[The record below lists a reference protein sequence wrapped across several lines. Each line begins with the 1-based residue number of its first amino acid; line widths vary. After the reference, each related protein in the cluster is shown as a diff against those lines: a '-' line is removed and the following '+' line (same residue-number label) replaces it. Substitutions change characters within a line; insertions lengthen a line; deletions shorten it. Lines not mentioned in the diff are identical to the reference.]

1 MGGGRRISHQPL
13 VCKATDQ
20 SSLFGGADVFAEI
33 ASKRRGGKIVE
44 RKMPM
49 TSSQQATNQKS
60 KGKAPKSEARKP
72 VATLA
77 VTRAELHSAIETL
90 YADEL
95 KPYGRILRKRL
106 AERNV
111 NSGKE
116 VELGLLR
123 KFSESDVQLQIAS
136 EEGGEWSALFAG
148 APEPFVDV
156 YSKEDM
162 YSESTWQAASDYF
175 EALSTEEGVLPGGR
189 YACAQTL
196 SSRCLPFFKDFTLG
210 RICHFVQIAISTRKV
225 LGYLNGGVTSYSR
238 SHSCM
243 KDKAASDQASC
254 AQAAIVSE
262 LTIASWKDAKRCLK
276 QILTESLQAGVDQ
289 VPLSNIKR
297 ICRSQYQIELS
308 ETSLGH
314 SKLSDFLQDEKLSN
328 ICTVRLLDQGYFVIP
343 QFELSDSV
351 SDCDSAESSAFS
363 FDVDEDRL
371 QLELND
377 IDEENCDTP
386 YWPDHLNMASPQLFN
401 ISLDVIESN
410 EAQWFSMSPRAKM
423 VQNTFIHAPTTP
435 IVRVN
440 RRSHSVPRS
449 VGGVCRSPL
458 LRLPMGNSNTRSP
471 ATSNLTPINVVSP
484 LDMLPQ
490 TPDQWSSMTPGAS
503 PYPFALHSVPESQA
517 LEPEK
522 FNWADQEFSRTGFG
536 GCTLDADADEFMFP
550 VLEIDVL
557 EPIPASPSPC
567 FAQEAP
573 LLACLRHAQAAPVS
587 LCLSDHL

>member
-1 MGGGRRISHQPL
+1 MGGGRRVSHKPL
-13 VCKATDQ
+13 VCKASDQ
-20 SSLFGGADVFAEI
+20 SMFAGADVFAEA
-33 ASKRRGGKIVE
+33 ASVRRSGKIVE
-44 RKMPM
+44 RKMPV
-49 TSSQQATNQKS
+49 TSTQPATNQKS
-60 KGKAPKSEARKP
+60 KGKAPKSEARRTQT
-72 VATLA
+72 ATLP
-77 VTRAELHSAIETL
+77 VTKADLHSAIETL

-116 VELGLLR
+116 VDLGLLR
-123 KFSESDVQLQIAS
+123 KYSESDVQLQVAS
-136 EEGGEWSALFAG
+136 EEGGEWSALFVN

-162 YSESTWQAASDYF
+162 YSESMWKAAAEYF

-196 SSRCLPFFKDFTLG
+196 SLRGLPFFKDFTLG
-210 RICHFVQIAISTRKV
+210 RICHFVQIAISSRKV

-243 KDKAASDQASC
+243 KDSAASHKSSC
-254 AQAAIVSE
+254 AQPAIVSE
-262 LTIASWKDAKRCLK
+262 LTIASWKDARRCLK

-314 SKLSDFLQDEKLSN
+314 SKLSDFLQDECLSN

-351 SDCDSAESSAFS
+351 SDCEGGSSESSAFS
-363 FDVDEDRL
+363 FDEDRL

-386 YWPDHLNMASPQLFN
+386 YWPDPMTRSSPQHFN

-410 EAQWFSMSPRAKM
+410 EAQWLSMSPRAKM

-435 IVRVN
+435 IVTVN
-440 RRSHSVPRS
+440 RRSHSVPRN
-449 VGGVCRSPL
+449 VGRVCRSPL
-458 LRLPMGNSNTRSP
+458 LRIPLGNPNTRSP
-471 ATSNLTPINVVSP
+471 ATSTLTPINVASP
-484 LDMLPQ
+484 LDLLCQ

-503 PYPFALHSVPESQA
+503 PYPFALLSVPESQA

-536 GCTLDADADEFMFP
+536 CSLEDEFTFP
-550 VLEIDVL
+550 ELEIDEL
-557 EPIPASPSPC
+557 EAIPASPSP
-567 FAQEAP
+567 FASREAP
-573 LLACLRHAQAAPVS
+573 LLACLSHARAAPVS
-587 LCLSDHL
+587 LCLSDHI

>member
-1 MGGGRRISHQPL
+1 M
-13 VCKATDQ
+13 
-20 SSLFGGADVFAEI
+20 FGGADVFAEI
-33 ASKRRGGKIVE
+33 GSMRRSGKIVE
-44 RKMPM
+44 RKMPVV
-49 TSSQQATNQKS
+49 
-60 KGKAPKSEARKP
+60 PKSGVRKTQI
-72 VATLA
+72 ATLP
-77 VTRAELHSAIETL
+77 VTKADLHSAIKSL

-116 VELGLLR
+116 VDLSMLR
-123 KFSESDVQLQIAS
+123 KFSEGDVQLRVGS
-136 EEGGEWSALFAG
+136 EEGGEWSALFVNV
-148 APEPFVDV
+148 PETFVDV

-162 YSESTWQAASDYF
+162 YPETTWQAAAQYF
-175 EALSTEEGVLPGGR
+175 ETLSAEEGVLPGGR

-196 SSRCLPFFKDFTLG
+196 SARGLPFFEGFTLG

-243 KDKAASDQASC
+243 KDNAASHKSSC
-254 AQAAIVSE
+254 AQPAIVSE
-262 LTIASWKDAKRCLK
+262 LSIASWKDAKRCLK

-297 ICRSQYQIELS
+297 ICRSQFQMELS

-314 SKLSDFLQDEKLSN
+314 SKLSDFLQDERLSN

-343 QFELSDSV
+343 QFDLSDSL
-351 SDCDSAESSAFS
+351 SDCEGGSSESSVFS
-363 FDVDEDRL
+363 FDEERL

-386 YWPDHLNMASPQLFN
+386 YWPDQMNKASPQHFD
-401 ISLDVIESN
+401 ISLDVSGTTD
-410 EAQWFSMSPRAKM
+410 AQWFSMSPRAKM
-423 VQNTFIHAPTTP
+423 VQNTFIHAPATP

-440 RRSHSVPRS
+440 RRSHSVPRN

-458 LRLPMGNSNTRSP
+458 LRLPTANPSTRSP
-471 ATSNLTPINVVSP
+471 ATSALTPINVASP
-484 LDMLPQ
+484 LDLLPQ
-490 TPDQWSSMTPGAS
+490 TPDQWSSTTPGAS

-522 FNWADQEFSRTGFG
+522 FNWADQEFSRIGFG
-536 GCTLDADADEFMFP
+536 CSLDDFNFP
-550 VLEIDVL
+550 GLEIDVL
-557 EPIPASPSPC
+557 EAIPASPSPC
-567 FAQEAP
+567 FSREAP
-573 LLACLRHAQAAPVS
+573 LLACLSHARAPPVS
-587 LCLSDHL
+587 LCLSDHI

>member
-1 MGGGRRISHQPL
+1 MQ
-13 VCKATDQ
+13 AT
-20 SSLFGGADVFAEI
+20 
-33 ASKRRGGKIVE
+33 
-44 RKMPM
+44 
-49 TSSQQATNQKS
+49 TQQAANPKS
-60 KGKAPKSEARKP
+60 KGKAPKIDAKKNQIALLP
-72 VATLA
+72 VTKE
-77 VTRAELHSAIETL
+77 ELHNAIATL

-116 VELGLLR
+116 VDLAVLR
-123 KFSESDVQLQIAS
+123 KFCESDANLQVGS
-136 EEGGEWSALFAG
+136 EEGGEWSALFAS

-156 YSKEDM
+156 YSKEDL
-162 YSESTWQAASDYF
+162 YPETTWHAAAEYF
-175 EALSTEEGVLPGGR
+175 EALSTDEGVLPGGR

-196 SSRCLPFFKDFTLG
+196 SSRSLPFFQDFTLG

-225 LGYLNGGVTSYSR
+225 LGYLNGGITSYSR

-243 KDKAASDQASC
+243 KDNAASHKESC
-254 AQAAIVSE
+254 AQPAIVSE
-262 LTIASWKDAKRCLK
+262 LSIASWKDARRCLK

-297 ICRSQYQIELS
+297 ICRSQFQIELS

-314 SKLSDFLQDEKLSN
+314 SKLSDFLQDERLSN

-351 SDCDSAESSAFS
+351 SDCEGGSSESSAFS
-363 FDVDEDRL
+363 FDEDTL

-377 IDEENCDTP
+377 IDENCDTP
-386 YWPDHLNMASPQLFN
+386 YWPDQMNVRASPQHFN
-401 ISLDVIESN
+401 ISLDVIQSN
-410 EAQWFSMSPRAKM
+410 EVQWFSMSPRAKM
-423 VQNTFIHAPTTP
+423 VQNTFIHAPATP

-440 RRSHSVPRS
+440 RRSHSVPRN

-458 LRLPMGNSNTRSP
+458 LRPPIGNSNTRSP
-471 ATSNLTPINVVSP
+471 ATSTLTPINVVSP

-490 TPDQWSSMTPGAS
+490 TPDQWSSGTPGAS
-503 PYPFALHSVPESQA
+503 PYPCALLSVPESQA

-522 FNWADQEFSRTGFG
+522 FNWADQDPSRTGFG
-536 GCTLDADADEFMFP
+536 PFGCSLDEFP
-550 VLEIDVL
+550 GLEIDVQ
-557 EPIPASPSPC
+557 EPMPASPSP
-567 FAQEAP
+567 FFSREAP
-573 LLACLRHAQAAPVS
+573 LLAGLNQARAPVA
-587 LCLSDHL
+587 LCLSDHI